1 MFSIVQSLR
10 TPLLCLLLAGIL
22 LMLTPITQTAFECER
37 TFGEC
42 YEDTLPLWFLAMKP
56 ISLMGALT
64 LIFTS
69 LPVAI
74 ISYSRVSPKL

>member
-1 MFSIVQSLR
+1 MFSIGQSLR

-56 ISLMGALT
+56 ISLIGALT
-64 LIFTS
+64 VIFTS

-74 ISYSRVSPKL
+74 MSYSKVSPKL

>member
-10 TPLLCLLLAGIL
+10 TPLLYLLLAGIL

-74 ISYSRVSPKL
+74 MSYSRVSPKL

>member
-37 TFGEC
+37 IFGEC
-42 YEDTLPLWFLAMKP
+42 YEDTLPLWFLAMKS
-56 ISLMGALT
+56 ISLIGALT

-74 ISYSRVSPKL
+74 MVYSKVSPKL

>member
-42 YEDTLPLWFLAMKP
+42 YEDTLPLWFLTMKP
-56 ISLMGALT
+56 ISLIGALT

-74 ISYSRVSPKL
+74 MSYSRVSPKL

>member
-74 ISYSRVSPKL
+74 MSYSRVSPKL

>member
-56 ISLMGALT
+56 ISLIGALT

-69 LPVAI
+69 LPIAI
-74 ISYSRVSPKL
+74 MSYSRVSPKL

>member
-37 TFGEC
+37 IFGEC

-56 ISLMGALT
+56 ISLIGAMT

-69 LPVAI
+69 LAVAI
-74 ISYSRVSPKL
+74 MGYSKVSPKL

>member
-10 TPLLCLLLAGIL
+10 TPLRCLLLAGIL

-42 YEDTLPLWFLAMKP
+42 YEDTLPLWFLAMEP
-56 ISLMGALT
+56 ISLIGALT

-74 ISYSRVSPKL
+74 MSYSKVSPKL

>member
-56 ISLMGALT
+56 ISLIGAMT

-69 LPVAI
+69 LAVAI
-74 ISYSRVSPKL
+74 MGYSKVSSKL

>member
-56 ISLMGALT
+56 ISLIGALT

-74 ISYSRVSPKL
+74 MSYSRVSTKL

>member
-37 TFGEC
+37 IFGEC

-56 ISLMGALT
+56 ISLIGAMT

-69 LPVAI
+69 LAVAI
-74 ISYSRVSPKL
+74 MGYSKVSSKL

>member
-10 TPLLCLLLAGIL
+10 TPLLYLLLAGIL
-22 LMLTPITQTAFECER
+22 LMLTPITRTAFECER

-42 YEDTLPLWFLAMKP
+42 YEDILPLWFLAMKP
-56 ISLMGALT
+56 ISLIGALT

-74 ISYSRVSPKL
+74 MSYSKVSPKL

>member
-10 TPLLCLLLAGIL
+10 TPPLCLLLAGIL

-37 TFGEC
+37 IFGEC

-56 ISLMGALT
+56 ISLIGAMT

-69 LPVAI
+69 LAVAI
-74 ISYSRVSPKL
+74 MGYSKVSSKL

>member
-56 ISLMGALT
+56 ISLIGALT
-64 LIFTS
+64 LIFTG

-74 ISYSRVSPKL
+74 MSYSRVSPKL

>member
-22 LMLTPITQTAFECER
+22 LMLPPITQTAFECET

-56 ISLMGALT
+56 ISLIGALT

-74 ISYSRVSPKL
+74 MSYSRVSTKL

>member
-1 MFSIVQSLR
+1 MFSIVQPLR

-22 LMLTPITQTAFECER
+22 LMLPPITQTAFECER

-56 ISLMGALT
+56 ISLIGALT

-69 LPVAI
+69 LNVAMMG
-74 ISYSRVSPKL
+74 YSKAGPKL